1 MLAGPIAGVVLDR
14 LDRKKVMIASDLI
27 RCVVALGFILTVGG
41 APKRAKMR
49 VRVNSVNCVRRVSFD
64 VLGTVVLIFQ
74 SRFFFVRR
82 KINFSF
88 FLVDLGA
95 DF

>member
-1 MLAGPIAGVVLDR
+1 M
-14 LDRKKVMIASDLI
+14 DL
-27 RCVVALGFILTVGG
+27 RALVGA
-41 APKRAKMR
+41 APKAAKMR